1 MAKIK
6 YTSDGVFAKTECP
19 YGHKA
24 GWGITKVNSIDCR
37 LHCKF
42 YRSTNFREKYVICM
56 ADCASHL
63 EEILNKIDVVIA
75 NDKCDD
81 IVFEEF
87 LAEIREGIASI
98 LDGNN

>member
-1 MAKIK
+1 
-6 YTSDGVFAKTECP
+6 
-19 YGHKA
+19 
-24 GWGITKVNSIDCR
+24 
-37 LHCKF
+37 
-42 YRSTNFREKYVICM
+42 M